1 MMVDILY
8 QDRLETLL
16 SVDDL
21 VDEVVTTLQTAGILD
36 NTYIF
41 YNSNHGICMDSCMWT
56 FHLCML
62 LFSGYHHGQFKQQ
75 VSMLSSVSSDCR
87 G

>member
-1 MMVDILY
+1 MSAPTKTLVDTLY

-21 VDEVVTTLQTAGILD
+21 VGELVTTLQTAGVLD

-41 YNSNHGICMDSCMWT
+41 YNSDHGMHVYVMGII
-56 FHLCML
+56 LA
-62 LFSGYHHGQFKQQ
+62 
-75 VSMLSSVSSDCR
+75 
-87 G
+87 

>member
-1 MMVDILY
+1 MSDTTKTIVDALY

-21 VDEVVTTLQTAGILD
+21 VGEVVTTLQTIGVLD

-41 YNSNHGICMDSCMWT
+41 YNSDHGA
-56 FHLCML
+56 CML
-62 LFSGYHHGQFKQQ
+62 LITCKFFI
-75 VSMLSSVSSDCR
+75 LIIRVSSWTV
-87 G
+87 

>member
-1 MMVDILY
+1 MSDTTKIIVDTLY

-21 VDEVVTTLQTAGILD
+21 VGEVVTTLQTAGVLD

-41 YNSNHGICMDSCMWT
+41 YNSDHGAHTILLKMYKN
-56 FHLCML
+56 FHN
-62 LFSGYHHGQFKQQ
+62 G
-75 VSMLSSVSSDCR
+75 R
-87 G
+87 

>member
-1 MMVDILY
+1 MELYIGTIIGTPPMDGYTKTMVDTLY

-21 VDEVVTTLQTAGILD
+21 VDEVVTTLQTAGVLD

-41 YNSNHGICMDSCMWT
+41 YNSDHGLDSCSYAD
-56 FHLCML
+56 FHP
-62 LFSGYHHGQFKQQ
+62 
-75 VSMLSSVSSDCR
+75 
-87 G
+87 